1 MSTPSNSSSNP
12 STTMPK
18 SLTPSQP
25 TPVPSRP
32 IEVDVDATTLMA
44 ITAALLLLPLL
55 LSGFFYQ

>member
-1 MSTPSNSSSNP
+1 MSTPSNTSSNP
-12 STTMPK
+12 SSTLPK
-18 SLTPSQP
+18 SLTPIQP